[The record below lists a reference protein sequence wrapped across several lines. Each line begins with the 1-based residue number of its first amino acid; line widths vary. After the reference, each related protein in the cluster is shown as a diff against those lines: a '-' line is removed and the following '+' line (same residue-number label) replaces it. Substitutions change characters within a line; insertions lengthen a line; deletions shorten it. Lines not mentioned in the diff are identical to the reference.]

1 MSNETIID
9 VFREEAREILEG
21 LEIDLVAIEKDQDEQ
36 AVNRLFRG
44 FHTLKGGSGI
54 AGLDSVAELTHHVES
69 RMADVRNGK
78 EKISRSLID
87 LLLESI
93 DWIRDS
99 IFNEH
104 DDPEQMQ
111 KILKKLSVV
120 IDDSSPAE
128 VCTDE
133 NAEHYFRISISF
145 REDIFFFGID
155 PLLIIDDLGK
165 TGEFCEFR
173 VVRQNIPALGK
184 CDPEKCFMSW
194 NVVVKTHC
202 SRNDIESVFLFVK
215 DANKIE
221 IEDITKYFTEH
232 GYEESNRV
240 GDILIRKGIIG
251 ENDLDEILEEQE
263 QKNVKIGEIV
273 LNKGLATQKEI
284 EDVLGAQEKV
294 KKQDEAKTVRVDAKK
309 LDEIMNLLGEIVIGQ
324 SALSKLTSEIS
335 EQQGQGIKSALYGL
349 DRATR
354 DFQERIMSIRM
365 VLIGS
370 TFSQFQRFVRD
381 TARQLGKEIRLD
393 ITGGD
398 TELDK
403 TVIEKIIDPL
413 KHMIR
418 NAIDHGIE
426 SPEERV
432 ASGKNSEGV
441 ISLNAYHLEGNVC
454 IEISDDGKGL
464 DLERIREKGIEK
476 GLIRSG
482 EELTDEKI
490 VSLIFAPGLS
500 TATDV
505 GKLSGRGV
513 GMDVVKNN
521 IAELRG
527 SIKVDTEKG
536 KGSRFRI
543 KLPLTMAI
551 IEGML
556 FKSGNSV
563 FIIPLLSII
572 ESIRPQ
578 KDEIK
583 TIEERGEMVH
593 VRKEY
598 IPLVRLYQS
607 FGITPQ
613 YENPWEGILI
623 IVESSGVK
631 IAIMVDDL
639 IGQQQVVIKSIDQ
652 TLSREHSVSGAAI
665 MEDGAVALILDIN
678 GLLHGM
684 RGRDD

>member
-1 MSNETIID
+1 MSNETILD
-9 VFREEAREILEG
+9 VFRDEAREILEG
-21 LEIDLVAIEKDQDEQ
+21 LEIDLVSIEKNQDNE
-36 AVNRLFRG
+36 AINRLFRG

-78 EKISRSLID
+78 EKISRSFID

-93 DWIRDS
+93 DWVKDS

-104 DDPEQMQ
+104 DDPEKMQ
-111 KILKKLSVV
+111 KILKKLSANT
-120 IDDSSPAE
+120 DAE
-128 VCTDE
+128 FPVNVCDEE
-133 NAEHYFRISISF
+133 NAQRYFRIKIDF

-155 PLLIIDDLGK
+155 PLLIIEDLGRS
-165 TGEFCEFR
+165 GEFCEFR
-173 VVRQNIPALGK
+173 AIWRNIPALGE
-184 CDPEKCFMSW
+184 CNPEKCFLSW

-202 SRNDIESVFLFVK
+202 SRSDIDSVFLFVR
-215 DANKIE
+215 DGNNIE
-221 IEDITKYFTEH
+221 IEDITRYFTEH

-240 GDILIRKGIIG
+240 GDILIRRGIIG

-263 QKNVKIGEIV
+263 QTNVKIGEIV
-273 LNKGLATQKEI
+273 MNKGLATQKEI
-284 EDVLGAQEKV
+284 EDVLGVQEKV
-294 KKQDEAKTVRVDAKK
+294 KKQDEVKTVRVDAKK

-324 SALSKLTSEIS
+324 SALSKLVSEIS
-335 EQQGQGIKSALYGL
+335 EQQGQALQSALYGL
-349 DRATR
+349 DRTTR

-365 VLIGS
+365 VLIGT

-381 TARQLGKEIRLD
+381 TAHQLGKEIRLE
-393 ITGGD
+393 ISGGD

-432 ASGKNSEGV
+432 ANGKNSDGV
-441 ISLNAYHLEGNVC
+441 ISLSAYHLEGNVC

-464 DLERIREKGIEK
+464 DLERIREKGIER
-476 GLIRSG
+476 GLIRAG

-490 VSLIFAPGLS
+490 TSLIFAPGLS
-500 TATDV
+500 TAADV

-527 SIKVDTEKG
+527 SVKIDTERG
-536 KGSRFRI
+536 KGSTFKI

-572 ESIRPQ
+572 ESIRPAHA
-578 KDEIK
+578 DIK
-583 TIEERGEMVH
+583 TIEEKGEMVH

-598 IPLVRLYQS
+598 IPLVRLYRS
-607 FGITPQ
+607 FGITPL
-613 YENPWEGILI
+613 YENPWEAILI
-623 IVESSGVK
+623 IVESAGVK

-665 MEDGAVALILDIN
+665 MGDGAVALILDMN
-678 GLLHGM
+678 GLFHG
-684 RGRDD
+684 RRA